1 MVNHSQNPLLNREN
15 HLVKIDS
22 YYVSLNNLDQM
33 IQEDIW
39 MGVREALRKQGKVTR
54 KKGESVRDFEH
65 RLTIETNRYIT
76 NHAVAVEYR
85 I

>member
-1 MVNHSQNPLLNREN
+1 MIDRSQNPLFNREN

-22 YYVSLNNLDQM
+22 YYVSLKDLDQM

-39 MGVREALRKQGKVTR
+39 MGVRGALRKQGKVVQ
-54 KKGESVRDFEH
+54 KKGESKRDFAH

-76 NHAVAVEYR
+76 NRAVVVEYR

>member
-1 MVNHSQNPLLNREN
+1 M
-15 HLVKIDS
+15 KIDS

-39 MGVREALRKQGKVTR
+39 MGVREALRKQGTVVPKE
-54 KKGESVRDFEH
+54 GESHRDFAH

-76 NHAVAVEYR
+76 NRAVAVEYR

>member
-1 MVNHSQNPLLNREN
+1 MEDRSQNRLFNRKN
-15 HLVKIDS
+15 YLVKIDS
-22 YYVSLNNLDQM
+22 YYVSFKDLDQM
-33 IQEDIW
+33 IQDDIW
-39 MGVREALRKQGKVTR
+39 MEVRRALRKQGKVVP
-54 KKGESVRDFEH
+54 KECESERDFAH